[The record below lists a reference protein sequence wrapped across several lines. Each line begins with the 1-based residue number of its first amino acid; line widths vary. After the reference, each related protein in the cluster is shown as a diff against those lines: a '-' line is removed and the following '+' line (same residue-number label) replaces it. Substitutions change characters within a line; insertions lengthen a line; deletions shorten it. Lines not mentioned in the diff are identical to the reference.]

1 MALVG
6 QTAHATA
13 GEVVVLTVS
22 ENVSTGHGSHQ
33 LVGQTAHATAGEVVV
48 LTVSE
53 NVSTGHGSHQIWA
66 ECRTVCEDAN
76 VP

>member
-1 MALVG
+1 MA
-6 QTAHATA
+6 
-13 GEVVVLTVS
+13 
-22 ENVSTGHGSHQ
+22 

-76 VP
+76 VPLNWHASVTYCVWWSSSRFSVVA

>member
-1 MALVG
+1 MA
-6 QTAHATA
+6 
-13 GEVVVLTVS
+13 
-22 ENVSTGHGSHQ
+22 